1 MYNCTDDDSN
11 RQHWYGRYSPDPF
24 LSALQLASHSK
35 LIVLVEDLFCW
46 WGNWDIE
53 MLRTCPR
60 WNICSFNRL
69 TLRLILEELIDILA
83 TFIIYRYLICV
94 FWLFS
99 FYVLFLML
107 LLLQSMLLGLLR
119 RINHSSGLKLLCCFS
134 FWALLESHT
143 SL

>member
-1 MYNCTDDDSN
+1 MLVDKNCILVYNCTDNDN
-11 RQHWYGRYSPDPF
+11 RQHCYGCYSPDPF

-53 MLRTCPR
+53 MLRTRPR
-60 WNICSFNRL
+60 WNSFNRL

-99 FYVLFLML
+99 FYVLFFDVFT
-107 LLLQSMLLGLLR
+107 SSVYAF
-119 RINHSSGLKLLCCFS
+119 RIIKEDKS
-134 FWALLESHT
+134 
-143 SL
+143 